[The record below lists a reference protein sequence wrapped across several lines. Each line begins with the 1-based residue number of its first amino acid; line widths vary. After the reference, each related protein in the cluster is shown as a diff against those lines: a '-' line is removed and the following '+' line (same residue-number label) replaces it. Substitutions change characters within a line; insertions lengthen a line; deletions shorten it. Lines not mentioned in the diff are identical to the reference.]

1 LQFFDLI
8 YTFAQ
13 QYGYLGVFF
22 TSLLGAMTI
31 IFPIP
36 YTLIIYLMGGF
47 LDPLF
52 VAVAGGLGS
61 AVGEFS
67 GYVAGYYGR
76 KIVSDK
82 QQRKMDYM
90 MKLFD
95 RYGSLGIFLFALTP
109 LPDDLL
115 FIPLGIM
122 RYKFLKAF
130 IPCFLGKLLMSY
142 ILAYSGKHSIEFI
155 RNILGEG
162 GWVGVILTT
171 AILMIIVFGMFKI
184 DWEKIF
190 KKYLA
195 KAVKDD

>member
-1 LQFFDLI
+1 MQFFDLI

-31 IFPIP
+31 IFPFP

-195 KAVKDD
+195 KEVKDD